1 MTVPPCP
8 GFITNGFMLQDLDQ
22 VRAAVYQAIR
32 AYAASHANNQLPSQ
46 FLCSYDNQYHALT
59 PEEIR
64 DALFHGPGAW
74 DYVATYNEL
83 DGLING
89 TAAAAA
95 GVGVFNGVSST
106 SDAEFEQIMTPA
118 TPVNTPADP
127 DPVLSDLSTSDGN
140 NIEKVDHEIVV
151 NSGGS

>member
-22 VRAAVYQAIR
+22 VRALVYQAIR
-32 AYAASHANNQLPSQ
+32 MYVQNPANNQLPNQ

-95 GVGVFNGVSST
+95 GVGTFNGVSAT
-106 SDAEFEQIMTPA
+106 SDAEFERIMTPG
-118 TPVNTPADP
+118 TPVNTPTDP
-127 DPVLSDLSTSDGN
+127 LPVAEDLT
-140 NIEKVDHEIVV
+140 IEGTNLETVDHEIVV